1 MKVITQGSLNN
12 PFMALKHKN
21 FRLYWLSMCVSLIG
35 TWMQNIAQPWLAY
48 SLTNSPLLL
57 SLVGIMQ
64 FLPMM
69 LFSLFAGI
77 IIDRYPNKRILLI
90 TQSASLVITL
100 MLALLVWSG
109 QVQYWHILFAS
120 AALGV
125 VNTFDMPTRQSFVI
139 ELVGKE
145 DLLNAIALN
154 SSVFNI
160 ARILGPALAGI
171 IMGTFGIAYCFYIN
185 SFSFAA
191 VIISLVFIKPNIV
204 QKVKRQGEKVLYS
217 ILEGLRYIK
226 NDPLLLRTIIGVL
239 IIGTFAMNFNV
250 LVPVFSTV
258 VLHQQEAGFGF
269 LMSAMGIGSFLGAM
283 FIATRSR
290 KGPGRLVM
298 TYFPVFT
305 GIMLIFIAYTN
316 IYLITALGLA
326 ACGFFFVSFSSSAN
340 SIMQLKTS
348 NEFRGRVMSIY
359 TLAFGGSTPIGNLY
373 AGLFT
378 DKLGPQ
384 TGFFACGAIILVLLI
399 MVVFLKKRRHPGLP
413 FSNK

>member
-1 MKVITQGSLNN
+1 MKGIQKSGLNN
-12 PFMALKHKN
+12 PFMALRHKN
-21 FRLYWLSMCVSLIG
+21 FRLYWISMCVSLIG
-35 TWMQNIAQPWLAY
+35 TWMQNIAEPWLAY

-77 IIDRYPNKRILLI
+77 LIDRYPNKRILLI
-90 TQSASLVITL
+90 TQSSSLVITL

-109 QVQYWHILFAS
+109 QVQYWHILFAA

-171 IMGTFGIAYCFYIN
+171 IMGAFGIAYCFYIN

-191 VIISLVFIKPNIV
+191 VIITLLFVKPNAV
-204 QKVKRQGEKVLYS
+204 QKAKKQGEKVIQR
-217 ILEGLRYIK
+217 ILEGLKYIK
-226 NDPLLLRTIIGVL
+226 RDPLLLRTIILVL
-239 IIGTFAMNFNV
+239 IVGTFAMNFNV

-258 VLHQQEAGFGF
+258 VLHQQETGFGF
-269 LMSAMGIGSFLGAM
+269 LMSSMGIGSFLGAM
-283 FIATRSR
+283 FVATRSK
-290 KGPGRLVM
+290 KGPDRLVL
-298 TYFPVFT
+298 TYCPILT
-305 GIMLIFIAYTN
+305 GIMLVFIAFTN
-316 IYLITALGLA
+316 SYFLTAVGLA
-326 ACGFFFVSFSSSAN
+326 ASGFFFVSFSSSAN
-340 SIMQLKTS
+340 STMQLNTS
-348 NEFRGRVMSIY
+348 DEFRGRVMSVY
-359 TLAFGGSTPIGNLY
+359 TLAFSGSTPPGNLY

-378 DKLGPQ
+378 DGLGPAA
-384 TGFFACGAIILVLLI
+384 GFFACGAIILILLALTAL
-399 MVVFLKKRRHPGLP
+399 FRRRR
-413 FSNK
+413 NQIA

>member
-1 MKVITQGSLNN
+1 MKGNQTSRLNN
-12 PFMALKHKN
+12 PFIALRHKN
-21 FRLYWLSMCVSLIG
+21 FRLYWIGMCVSLIG

-69 LFSLFAGI
+69 LLSLFAGI
-77 IIDRYPNKRILLI
+77 LIDRYPSKRILLV
-90 TQSASLVITL
+90 TQSLSLVITL
-100 MLALLVWSG
+100 VLAFLVWFG
-109 QVQYWHILFAS
+109 KVEYWHILVA
-120 AALGV
+120 ATALGV

-191 VIISLVFIKPNIV
+191 VIISLVFIKTNTV
-204 QKVKRQGEKVLYS
+204 QKVKKQGEKVLRS
-217 ILEGLRYIK
+217 ILEGLKYIK
-226 NDPLLLRTIIGVL
+226 NDPVLLKTIISVL
-239 IIGTFAMNFNV
+239 IVGTFAMNFNV

-258 VLHQQEAGFGF
+258 VLHQQEAGFGY
-269 LMSAMGIGSFLGAM
+269 LMSSMGVGSFLGAM

-290 KGPGRLVM
+290 KGPGRLVL
-298 TYFPVFT
+298 TYFPIMT
-305 GIMLIFIAYTN
+305 AIMLVLIAFVN
-316 IYLITALGLA
+316 SYLLTAVCLA
-326 ACGFFFVSFSSSAN
+326 ASGFFFVSFSSSAN
-340 SIMQLKTS
+340 STMQLNTS
-348 NEFRGRVMSIY
+348 NEFRGRVMSVY
-359 TLAFGGSTPIGNLY
+359 TLAFGGSTPPGNLY

-378 DKLGPQ
+378 DKMGPAA
-384 TGFFACGAIILVLLI
+384 GFFACGAIILILLA
-399 MVVFLKKRRHPGLP
+399 VTAFLKSRRRRQSDSLL
-413 FSNK
+413 